1 MSSGGARKAWAV
13 AASIGAVEALK
24 DQLGLCRWNYPL
36 RSLHQKAKSNLT
48 SYYLRP
54 NTRLS
59 SSNSTSILGKM
70 KEEDKVKRTEETL
83 KNVMNLSCWGPN
95 TVRF

>member
-36 RSLHQKAKSNLT
+36 RSLHQKA

-54 NTRLS
+54 KTRLS

-70 KEEDKVKRTEETL
+70 KEEEKVKRTEESL
-83 KNVMNLSCWGPN
+83 NKVMNLSCWGPN